1 MKENDARALS
11 LAAACPTLSTMPG
24 QLPGMY
30 FKLVIGNLL
39 SAQLMFPDLQK
50 RIDAMRPDELHDWDE
65 YTNMMQKL
73 ASVMP
78 SGTIVQVGKKIVR
91 DSKAF
96 FMSQGF
102 DSTEKILG
110 DWGKL
115 FAANIVGAPPRDMVK
130 TTHFGPNEAVLLAGI
145 AQPASLVEGYMRGV
159 VEMFGHRV
167 SHFEATLVS
176 LAGVEYNKLLIRWK

>member
-1 MKENDARALS
+1 
-11 LAAACPTLSTMPG
+11 MPG

-39 SAQLMFPDLQK
+39 SAQLMFPELQK
-50 RIDAMRPDELHDWDE
+50 RIDEMKPEQLHPWDE
-65 YTNMMQKL
+65 YTAMMQKL
-73 ASVMP
+73 ASAMP
-78 SGTIVQVGKKIVR
+78 PATIVQVGKKIVR
-91 DSKAF
+91 DSKAY

-102 DSTEKILG
+102 DSTEKILS

-130 TTHFGPNEAVLLAGI
+130 TLTYEPNDAVLLAGM

-159 VEMFGHRV
+159 VEMFGYRV
-167 SHFEATLVS
+167 SHFEATKV
-176 LAGVEYNKLLIRWK
+176 AQGGAEYNKLRIRWS